1 MSDMTHS
8 YIQVVSAL
16 SAVALNFMNVRRL
29 TSKVNELIVNL
40 QERTVTLRLNK
51 LHSQI
56 FNMAGMTFE
65 QSSFCSC

>member
-65 QSSFCSC
+65 QSSFYSC